1 MENNSM
7 CREAIFVS
15 NPSIFNSVNKHT
27 KKTVTPQDIQRVA
40 KNIKPAMLQ
49 DEQQMRQLV
58 RSIGDMAGIKV
69 PDKTVREIAKMVQ
82 GGQLPA
88 GQLEQMI
95 RTLTQPKA

>member
-1 MENNSM
+1 M
-7 CREAIFVS
+7 S

-27 KKTVTPQDIQRVA
+27 NKTVTPQDIQRVA
-40 KNIKPAMLQ
+40 KNIKPSTLQ

-58 RSIGDMAGIKV
+58 RNIGEMAGIKV

-82 GGQLPA
+82 GGQIPS

-95 RTLTQPKA
+95 RALTRPKA